1 MAKVVV
7 DPKNLPK
14 RAIPIPGAKP
24 AVFSL
29 PHKDLGHPEE
39 VDEFRK
45 LIRDLRRVK
54 QALALPLPPL

>member
-1 MAKVVV
+1 M
-7 DPKNLPK
+7 DPKTLPE
-14 RAIPIPGAKP
+14 RTVPIPGAKP

-45 LIRDLRRVK
+45 LIRQIRR
-54 QALALPLPPL
+54 QPRIRQE